1 MKIGL
6 AISAAFAIAAHS
18 EIFTL
23 TLIVAWLIIGTFKL
37 GKELNK

>member
-6 AISAAFAIAAHS
+6 ALSAAFAIAAHN

-23 TLIVAWLIIGTFKL
+23 CTICAWMMIGTYKL
-37 GKELNK
+37 MKGIEK